1 MPPTTSIPRF
11 LLPKRGLIWSKSSA
25 TFQIIRHASKAAK
38 GKPAKKAPQPILLEK
53 PAKFNPPSH
62 PARKWTAPRQYPG
75 RNLSKEE
82 EATMK
87 TKQYPKMMPPPG
99 TFMHWFLHNKSI
111 HLYIT
116 LGTLSTLAFTV
127 WFTNFQRNSPFAHM
141 LPAGSQFFLHPIA
154 YTRTF
159 FEVLKLTSDYNTQE
173 TIERRRA
180 RVEDVAK
187 RDAYRK
193 AHGMDKQQ
201 GFGGWTAKSDD
212 EVLGSGMRIGDG
224 KKAEVGGG

>member
-1 MPPTTSIPRF
+1 
-11 LLPKRGLIWSKSSA
+11 
-25 TFQIIRHASKAAK
+25 
-38 GKPAKKAPQPILLEK
+38 
-53 PAKFNPPSH
+53 
-62 PARKWTAPRQYPG
+62 
-75 RNLSKEE
+75 
-82 EATMK
+82 
-87 TKQYPKMMPPPG
+87 
-99 TFMHWFLHNKSI
+99 
-111 HLYIT
+111 
-116 LGTLSTLAFTV
+116 
-127 WFTNFQRNSPFAHM
+127 M

-224 KKAEVGGG
+224 KKAEVGVDDASPVVEDVQQEQHQPERERRPLKKWLGIW